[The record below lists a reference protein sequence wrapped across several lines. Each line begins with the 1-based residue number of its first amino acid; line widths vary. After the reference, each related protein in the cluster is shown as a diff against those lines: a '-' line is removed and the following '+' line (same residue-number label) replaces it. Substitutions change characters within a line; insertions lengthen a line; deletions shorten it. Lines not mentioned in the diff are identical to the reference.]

1 MADQQQKMNLAG
13 RLAQSF
19 YQSKITVLIM
29 IAIALFGLLAV
40 TVTPRLYNPEIVVPA
55 AEIFVM
61 RPGSNSEE
69 VHNLVIRPL
78 EALMASLPG
87 VHHTFGYSVN
97 DMGIVTVEFQ
107 VGANEEKSLLEVYN
121 QLSRNMDKMPPGTE
135 QPLVKSIGVNDVPI
149 MTVTLSTS
157 HLTPVALRQVGTRL
171 MDQLQNVPDVANAT
185 LIGGGR
191 QAVNVWL
198 NPAKLAS
205 AGLSL
210 KNIEQSLQGNNVILP
225 GGHLV
230 NDNHEIPLRING
242 ALGSAQD
249 VGNVIIGSHDGQPIF
264 LKNVARIE
272 EGAAEGHTAT
282 SNTAGL
288 ANRMQ
293 LPAGTNM
300 PAVTITLAKRPGTN
314 AVTVADAIKA
324 KLDRLELEALPQG
337 VHVTI
342 TRDYGARADDAVSTL
357 FEHLSIAVGV
367 VAIIL
372 MIFLGWREA
381 GIVILTVPLT
391 LGAVLG
397 IGWLLGQTINRITLF
412 ALILSLGLLV
422 DGGIVVIENIHRHLH
437 GCTKGGF
444 ANCVIH
450 ATNEI
455 GNPTNIATLAVILA
469 FVPMAFVTGMM
480 GPFMLPIPIF
490 VPIAMIASVLLAYTV
505 VPWGAYRFLRKK
517 AAKAA
522 DAHSQAGHDP
532 EQDASQS
539 PQDALQRGYLRVV
552 TPLLE
557 SSGRRNIF
565 FLIVVVLLLLAMLMP
580 LWQFVRPQ
588 GMNGPLSA
596 MGVNLKMLPEGNVS
610 DFMIQVDTPAGTAL
624 DATGQV
630 TQAVGDVLS
639 HNHYIENFQTY
650 LGRSAPVDFAGLVR
664 GDMMRE
670 GSNYAQIQIN
680 LVPRD
685 ERPMSHTVAVEVY
698 KALQSVRSRFP
709 QAVIKIFE
717 VPPGPPVRAQVVAEL
732 YGPNYQKLRELAGT
746 VEQRFRKVY
755 DMINVDDSVTA
766 SVPEY
771 RIHVD
776 RQKAMLAGV
785 APAQVAELVHDY
797 IAGTKLGALHDPS
810 AREPVDIILRVP
822 SQDRAW
828 RQQILDLHIR
838 NSQGQQVA
846 LSSIVQ
852 IQKTTLAKPIY
863 DRDQHPVVYVTGDL
877 IGSSPVYAV
886 LSLNHWLDD
895 QHIDGVHLTTGNLGF
910 TPAQPNDITH
920 YQILWGGDM
929 RLTLD
934 VFRDLGAAFIV
945 ALVFIYLML
954 VAYYQ
959 SFMMPVIVMGAIP
972 MTLIGVFPG
981 HWLLN
986 TPFNATSMIG
996 VIALAGV
1003 VVRNSL
1009 LLIDFII
1016 DYRRQGYAL
1025 EEAVLQAGAVRFR
1038 PILLTALA
1046 IMFGSAIMV
1055 TDPVFGGLAVSLI
1068 FGTFASTLLTLVV
1081 IPLLYFLWERRLEKQ
1096 TQRI

>member
-1 MADQQQKMNLAG
+1 MAESEQRQNLAG

-29 IAIALFGLLAV
+29 VAIALFGALAV
-40 TVTPRLYNPEIVVPA
+40 LVTPRLYNPEIVVPA
-55 AEIFVM
+55 AEIFIM
-61 RPGSNSEE
+61 RPGSDSEE
-69 VHNLVIRPL
+69 IHHLVIRPL

-87 VHHTFGYSVN
+87 VHHTYGYAIN
-97 DMGIVTVEFQ
+97 DMGVVTVEFQ

-135 QPLVKSIGVNDVPI
+135 QPLVKSIGINDVPI
-149 MTVTLSTS
+149 MSVTLSS
-157 HLTPVALRQVGTRL
+157 SQMTPLALRQVGVRL
-171 MDQLQNVPDVANAT
+171 MNRLQSVPDVANAEV
-185 LIGGGR
+185 IGGSPL
-191 QAVNVWL
+191 AINVWL
-198 NPAKLAS
+198 NPAKLS
-205 AGLSL
+205 GVGLSL
-210 KNIEQSLQGNNVILP
+210 QDIQQALKGSNVILP

-230 NDNHEIPLRING
+230 HDNQEIPLRING
-242 ALGSAQD
+242 AIGSARG
-249 VGNVIIGSHDGQPIF
+249 VGDLIIGSHDGQPIF
-264 LKNVARIE
+264 LKDVARVE
-272 EGAAEGHTAT
+272 EGAAENHIAT
-282 SNTAGL
+282 SNTLGR
-288 ANRMQ
+288 ANRVG
-293 LPAGTNM
+293 LPAGTTM

-324 KLDRLELEALPQG
+324 KLDRLEREALPEG
-337 VHVTI
+337 VHVSV

-357 FEHLSIAVGV
+357 FEHLSIAVAV
-367 VAIIL
+367 VAVIL

-391 LGAVLG
+391 LGMVLG

-437 GCTKGGF
+437 GCGKDGF
-444 ANCVIH
+444 ARCIIT
-450 ATNEI
+450 ASNEI

-505 VPWGAYRFLRKK
+505 VPWGAYRFLRGK
-517 AAKAA
+517 A
-522 DAHSQAGHDP
+522 DRQAGGGEKGGHAMRP
-532 EQDASQS
+532 
-539 PQDALQRGYLRVV
+539 DALQRGYVRVF
-552 TPLLE
+552 TPLLK
-557 SSGRRNIF
+557 SSVRRNIF
-565 FLIVVVLLLLAMLMP
+565 FIVVVVLLLLAMLMP
-580 LWQFVRPQ
+580 MWQFIRPQ

-596 MGVNLKMLPEGNVS
+596 LGVNLKMLPEGNVS

-624 DATGQV
+624 AETGQV
-630 TQAVGDVLS
+630 TEAIGNVLS
-639 HNHYIENFQTY
+639 RNRYVENFQTY

-680 LVPRD
+680 MVPRD
-685 ERPMSHTVAVEVY
+685 ERPMSHAVSVEIY
-698 KALQSVRSRFP
+698 KALQPVRERFP
-709 QAVIKIFE
+709 GTVIKIFE

-732 YGPNYQKLRELAGT
+732 YGPNYGKLRQIAGS
-746 VEQRFRKVY
+746 VEQYFRKVY

-766 SVPEY
+766 TVPEY
-771 RIHVD
+771 LLHVD

-785 APAQVAELVHDY
+785 APAQVAALVHDY
-797 IAGTKLGALHDPS
+797 VAGTKLGALHVKN
-810 AREPVDIILRVP
+810 AREPVDIVLRIP
-822 SQDRAW
+822 QTDRAW
-828 RQQILDLHIR
+828 QQQILDLHVQSR
-838 NSQGQQVA
+838 SGQQVPLA
-846 LSSIVQ
+846 SIVR
-852 IQKTTLAKPIY
+852 IERTTQAKPIY

-877 IGSSPVYAV
+877 MGSSPVYAV
-886 LSLNHWLDD
+886 LSLNHWLDGKS
-895 QHIDGVHLTTGNLGF
+895 IDGVHLSTANLGF
-910 TPAQPNDITH
+910 SPAQPDDITH

-1025 EEAVLQAGAVRFR
+1025 EEAVLQGGAVRFR

-1068 FGTFASTLLTLVV
+1068 FGTFASTLLTLIV
-1081 IPLLYFLWERRLEKQ
+1081 IPLLYFLWERRLEKH
-1096 TQRI
+1096 TQGV

>member
-1 MADQQQKMNLAG
+1 
-13 RLAQSF
+13 
-19 YQSKITVLIM
+19 
-29 IAIALFGLLAV
+29 
-40 TVTPRLYNPEIVVPA
+40 
-55 AEIFVM
+55 
-61 RPGSNSEE
+61 
-69 VHNLVIRPL
+69 
-78 EALMASLPG
+78 
-87 VHHTFGYSVN
+87 
-97 DMGIVTVEFQ
+97 
-107 VGANEEKSLLEVYN
+107 
-121 QLSRNMDKMPPGTE
+121 
-135 QPLVKSIGVNDVPI
+135 
-149 MTVTLSTS
+149 
-157 HLTPVALRQVGTRL
+157 
-171 MDQLQNVPDVANAT
+171 LQNVPDVANAT

-205 AGLSL
+205 TGLSL
-210 KNIEQSLQGNNVILP
+210 QNIQQSLQGNNVILP
-225 GGHLV
+225 GGNLV
-230 NDNHEIPLRING
+230 NDNREIPLRING
-242 ALGSAQD
+242 ALGSAQS

-264 LKNVARIE
+264 LKDVARIE
-272 EGAAEGHTAT
+272 EGAAEPHTAI

-288 ANRMQ
+288 ANRMG
-293 LPAGTNM
+293 LPSGTTM
-300 PAVTITLAKRPGTN
+300 PAVTIALAKRPGTN

-324 KLDRLELEALPQG
+324 KLGRLEQEALPEG

-357 FEHLSIAVGV
+357 FEHLSIAIGV

-437 GCTKGGF
+437 GCAKGGF
-444 ANCVIH
+444 AHCVIH

-522 DAHSQAGHDP
+522 DTHSQAEHAPGHG
-532 EQDASQS
+532 EAGTQS
-539 PQDALQRGYLRVV
+539 PKDALQRGYLRVV

-557 SSGRRNIF
+557 SSRRRNIF
-565 FLIVVVLLLLAMLMP
+565 FLVVVVLLLLAMLMP

-596 MGVNLKMLPEGNVS
+596 LGVNLKMLPEGNVS

-630 TQAVGDVLS
+630 TQAIGDVLS

-698 KALQSVRSRFP
+698 KALQSVRSRYP

-746 VEQRFRKVY
+746 VEQYFRKVY

-766 SVPEY
+766 TVPEY

-797 IAGTKLGALHDPS
+797 IAGTKLGALYDPS

-822 SQDRAW
+822 PQDRAW

-838 NSQGQQVA
+838 NSQGQEVA

-852 IQKTTLAKPIY
+852 IQKSTLAKPIY

-895 QHIDGVHLTTGNLGF
+895 RHIDGVHLTTGNLGF

-1081 IPLLYFLWERRLEKQ
+1081 IPLLYFLWERHLEKQ
-1096 TQRI
+1096 MQRI

>member
-1 MADQQQKMNLAG
+1 MAESEQRQNLAG

-19 YQSKITVLIM
+19 YKSKITVLIM
-29 IAIALFGLLAV
+29 VAIALFGALAIL
-40 TVTPRLYNPEIVVPA
+40 VTPRLYNPEIVVPA
-55 AEIFVM
+55 AEIFIM
-61 RPGSNSEE
+61 RPGSDSEE
-69 VHNLVIRPL
+69 VHHLVIRPL

-87 VHHTFGYSVN
+87 VHHTYGYAIN
-97 DMGIVTVEFQ
+97 DMGVVTVEFQ

-135 QPLVKSIGVNDVPI
+135 QPLVKSIGINDVPI
-149 MTVTLSTS
+149 MSVTLSS
-157 HLTPVALRQVGTRL
+157 SQMTPLALRQVGVRL
-171 MDQLQNVPDVANAT
+171 MNRLQSVPDVANAEV
-185 LIGGGR
+185 IGGSPL
-191 QAVNVWL
+191 AINVWL
-198 NPAKLAS
+198 NPAKLS
-205 AGLSL
+205 GVGLSL
-210 KNIEQSLQGNNVILP
+210 QDIQQALRGSNVILP

-230 NDNHEIPLRING
+230 HDNQEIPLRING
-242 ALGSAQD
+242 AIGSARG
-249 VGNVIIGSHDGQPIF
+249 VGNLIIGSHDGQPIF
-264 LKNVARIE
+264 LKDVARVE
-272 EGAAEGHTAT
+272 EGAAENHIAT
-282 SNTAGL
+282 SNTLGR
-288 ANRMQ
+288 ANRVG
-293 LPAGTNM
+293 LPAGTTM
-300 PAVTITLAKRPGTN
+300 QAVTITLAKRPGTN

-324 KLDRLELEALPQG
+324 KLDRLEREALPEG
-337 VHVTI
+337 VHVSV

-357 FEHLSIAVGV
+357 FEHLSIAVAV
-367 VAIIL
+367 VAVIL

-391 LGAVLG
+391 LGMVLG

-437 GCTKGGF
+437 GCGKDGF
-444 ANCVIH
+444 ARCIIN
-450 ATNEI
+450 ASNEI

-505 VPWGAYRFLRKK
+505 VPWGAYRFLRSK
-517 AAKAA
+517 A
-522 DAHSQAGHDP
+522 DRQASAEKSGHAMRP
-532 EQDASQS
+532 
-539 PQDALQRGYLRVV
+539 DALQRGYLRVF
-552 TPLLE
+552 TPLLK
-557 SSGRRNIF
+557 SSVRRNVF
-565 FLIVVVLLLLAMLMP
+565 FIVVVVLLLLAMLMP
-580 LWQFVRPQ
+580 MWQFIRPQ

-596 MGVNLKMLPEGNVS
+596 LGVNLKMLPEGNVS
-610 DFMIQVDTPAGTAL
+610 DFMIQVDTTAGTAL
-624 DATGQV
+624 AETGQV
-630 TQAVGDVLS
+630 TEAIGNVLS
-639 HNHYIENFQTY
+639 RNRYVENFQTY

-680 LVPRD
+680 MVPRD
-685 ERPMSHTVAVEVY
+685 ERPMSHAVSVEIY
-698 KALQSVRSRFP
+698 KALQPVRERFP
-709 QAVIKIFE
+709 GTVIKIFE

-732 YGPNYQKLRELAGT
+732 YGPNYEKLRQVAGS
-746 VEQRFRKVY
+746 VEQYFRKVY

-766 SVPEY
+766 TVPEY
-771 RIHVD
+771 LLHVD

-785 APAQVAELVHDY
+785 APAQVAALVHDY
-797 IAGTKLGALHDPS
+797 VAGTKLGALHVKN
-810 AREPVDIILRVP
+810 AREPVDIVLRMP
-822 SQDRAW
+822 PTDRAW
-828 RQQILDLHIR
+828 RQQILDLHVQSR
-838 NSQGQQVA
+838 SGQQVPLA
-846 LSSIVQ
+846 SIVQ
-852 IQKTTLAKPIY
+852 IERTTLAKPIY

-877 IGSSPVYAV
+877 MGSSPVYAV
-886 LSLNHWLDD
+886 LSLNHWLDGKT
-895 QHIDGVHLTTGNLGF
+895 IDGVHLSTANLGF
-910 TPAQPNDITH
+910 SPAQPDDITH

-1016 DYRRQGYAL
+1016 DYRRQGYTL
-1025 EEAVLQAGAVRFR
+1025 EEAVLQGGAVRFR

-1068 FGTFASTLLTLVV
+1068 FGTFASTLLTLIV
-1081 IPLLYFLWERRLEKQ
+1081 IPLLYFLWERRLEKH
-1096 TQRI
+1096 TQGV

>member
-1 MADQQQKMNLAG
+1 MADSGQKQNLAG
-13 RLAQSF
+13 RLAEIF

-29 IAIALFGLLAV
+29 IAIALFGALAV
-40 TVTPRLYNPEIVVPA
+40 LVTPRLYNPEIVVPA
-55 AEIFVM
+55 AEIFVA
-61 RPGSNSEE
+61 RPGSNSAEI
-69 VHNLVIRPL
+69 HHLVIRPL

-135 QPLVKSIGVNDVPI
+135 QPMVKSIGINDVPI
-149 MTVTLSTS
+149 MSVTLSAAQMS
-157 HLTPVALRQVGTRL
+157 PLALRQVGVRL
-171 MDQLQNVPDVANAT
+171 MDQLQNVPDVANAEI
-185 LIGGGR
+185 IGGSPL
-191 QAVNVWL
+191 AVNIWL
-198 NPAKLAS
+198 DPAKLAS
-205 AGLSL
+205 AGLDL
-210 KNIEQSLQGNNVILP
+210 KDIQQALQGSNVILP
-225 GGHLV
+225 GGNLV
-230 NDNHEIPLRING
+230 NDNHEIPLRIDG
-242 ALGSAQD
+242 AIGSARG
-249 VGNVIIGSHDGQPIF
+249 VGNLIIGSHDGQPIF
-264 LKNVARIE
+264 LKDVARVT
-272 EGAAEGHTAT
+272 EGAAENNVAI
-282 SNTAGL
+282 SNTAGR
-288 ANRMQ
+288 ANRIGVA
-293 LPAGTNM
+293 AGTTM

-314 AVTVADAIKA
+314 AVTVANAIKA
-324 KLDRLELEALPQG
+324 KLGRLEREALPEG
-337 VHVTI
+337 VHVSI

-357 FEHLSIAVGV
+357 FEHLSIAIGV

-437 GCTKGGF
+437 SCGKGGF
-444 ANCVIH
+444 ARCVID

-455 GNPTNIATLAVILA
+455 GNPTNVATLAVILA
-469 FVPMAFVTGMM
+469 FIPMAFVTGMM

-490 VPIAMIASVLLAYTV
+490 VPIAMIVSVLLAYTV
-505 VPWGAYRFLRKK
+505 VPWGAYRFLRGK
-517 AAKAA
+517 AERQ
-522 DAHSQAGHDP
+522 SNRAGHSS
-532 EQDASQS
+532 EQAALESHASK
-539 PQDALQRGYLRVV
+539 PDVLQRGYLRVF

-565 FLIVVVLLLLAMLMP
+565 FIIVIILLLLAMLMP
-580 LWQFVRPQ
+580 MWQFVRPQ
-588 GMNGPLSA
+588 GMNAPLSA
-596 MGVNLKMLPEGNVS
+596 LGVNLKMLPEGNVS

-630 TQAVGDVLS
+630 TDAVGQVLS
-639 HNHYIENFQTY
+639 HNPYIENFQTY

-664 GDMMRE
+664 GDMLRAS
-670 GSNYAQIQIN
+670 SNYAQIQIN

-685 ERPMSHTVAVEVY
+685 ERPMSHTVSVEVY
-698 KALQSVRSRFP
+698 KALQSVRAKFP
-709 QAVIKIFE
+709 GTVIKIFE

-732 YGPNYQKLRELAGT
+732 YGPNYDKLRQLAGS

-771 RIHVD
+771 QIHVD
-776 RQKAMLAGV
+776 KQKAMLAGV
-785 APAQVAELVHDY
+785 APAQVAVLVHDY
-797 IAGTKLGALHDPS
+797 ISGKKLGALHVVN

-822 SQDRAW
+822 PENRAW
-828 RQQILDLHIR
+828 IQQILDLHIQNR
-838 NSQGQQVA
+838 SGQQIA

-852 IQKTTLAKPIY
+852 IQRTTQAKPIY

-886 LSLNHWLDD
+886 LSLNHWLDG
-895 QHIDGVHLTTGNLGF
+895 QKLDGVHLSTGNLGF
-910 TPAQPNDITH
+910 SPAQPDDITH

-934 VFRDLGAAFIV
+934 VFRDLGAAFII

-1009 LLIDFII
+1009 LLIDFIV
-1016 DYRRQGYAL
+1016 DYRKQGFAL
-1025 EEAVLQAGAVRFR
+1025 EKAVLQAGAVRFR

-1068 FGTFASTLLTLVV
+1068 FGTFASTLLTLIV
-1081 IPLLYFLWERRLEKQ
+1081 IPLLYFLWERHLERQ
-1096 TQRI
+1096 TQRV

>member
-1 MADQQQKMNLAG
+1 
-13 RLAQSF
+13 
-19 YQSKITVLIM
+19 
-29 IAIALFGLLAV
+29 
-40 TVTPRLYNPEIVVPA
+40 
-55 AEIFVM
+55 
-61 RPGSNSEE
+61 
-69 VHNLVIRPL
+69 
-78 EALMASLPG
+78 
-87 VHHTFGYSVN
+87 
-97 DMGIVTVEFQ
+97 
-107 VGANEEKSLLEVYN
+107 
-121 QLSRNMDKMPPGTE
+121 
-135 QPLVKSIGVNDVPI
+135 
-149 MTVTLSTS
+149 
-157 HLTPVALRQVGTRL
+157 
-171 MDQLQNVPDVANAT
+171 
-185 LIGGGR
+185 
-191 QAVNVWL
+191 
-198 NPAKLAS
+198 
-205 AGLSL
+205 
-210 KNIEQSLQGNNVILP
+210 
-225 GGHLV
+225 
-230 NDNHEIPLRING
+230 
-242 ALGSAQD
+242 
-249 VGNVIIGSHDGQPIF
+249 
-264 LKNVARIE
+264 
-272 EGAAEGHTAT
+272 
-282 SNTAGL
+282 L
-288 ANRMQ
+288 ANHMQ

-324 KLDRLELEALPQG
+324 KLGHLEQEALPEG

-437 GCTKGGF
+437 GCAKGGF

-522 DAHSQAGHDP
+522 DTHSHAGQEIEHEDGTQA
-532 EQDASQS
+532 

-552 TPLLE
+552 TPLLK

-596 MGVNLKMLPEGNVS
+596 LGVNLKMLPEGNVS

-630 TQAVGDVLS
+630 AQAVGDVLS

-698 KALQSVRSRFP
+698 KALQSVRSRYP

-717 VPPGPPVRAQVVAEL
+717 VPPGPPVRAQVVAEI

-746 VEQRFRKVY
+746 VEQHFRKVY

-766 SVPEY
+766 TVPEY

-797 IAGTKLGALHDPS
+797 VAGTKLGALHDPS

-822 SQDRAW
+822 PQDRAW

-838 NSQGQQVA
+838 NSQGQEVA

-910 TPAQPNDITH
+910 TPAQPDDITH

>member
-1 MADQQQKMNLAG
+1 MNLAG
-13 RLAQSF
+13 RLARSF

-69 VHNLVIRPL
+69 IHNLVIRPL

-135 QPLVKSIGVNDVPI
+135 QPLVKSIGINDVPI
-149 MTVTLSTS
+149 MTVTLSSAKLNT
-157 HLTPVALRQVGTRL
+157 LALRQVAIRL

-205 AGLSL
+205 TGLSL
-210 KNIEQSLQGNNVILP
+210 KNIQQSLQGNNVILP

-242 ALGSAQD
+242 ALGSAQA

-264 LKNVARIE
+264 LKDVARIE
-272 EGAAEGHTAT
+272 EGAAETQTAT

-288 ANRMQ
+288 ANQMH
-293 LPAGTNM
+293 LPAGTSM
-300 PAVTITLAKRPGTN
+300 PAVTIALAKRPGTN
-314 AVTVADAIKA
+314 AVTVADALKA
-324 KLDRLELEALPQG
+324 KLGCLEREALPQG
-337 VHVTI
+337 VHVSI
-342 TRDYGARADDAVSTL
+342 TRDYGARANDAVSTL
-357 FEHLSIAVGV
+357 FEHLSIAIGV

-437 GCTKGGF
+437 DCAKGGF
-444 ANCVIH
+444 ADCVIH

-505 VPWGAYRFLRKK
+505 VPWGAYRFLRRK

-522 DAHSQAGHDP
+522 DAHGDEDAGG
-532 EQDASQS
+532 AQS
-539 PQDALQRGYLRVV
+539 SPDALQRGYLRVV
-552 TPLLE
+552 TPLLK

-565 FLIVVVLLLLAMLMP
+565 FLVVVILLLLAMLMP

-596 MGVNLKMLPEGNVS
+596 LGVNLKMLPEGNVS

-630 TQAVGDVLS
+630 TEAVGNVLS
-639 HNHYIENFQTY
+639 HNRYIENFQTY
-650 LGRSAPVDFAGLVR
+650 LGHSAPVDFAGLVR

-698 KALQSVRSRFP
+698 KALQGVRKRFP
-709 QAVIKIFE
+709 GTVIKIFE

-766 SVPEY
+766 TVPEY
-771 RIHVD
+771 KIHVD

-822 SQDRAW
+822 PQDRAW

-886 LSLNHWLDD
+886 LSLNDWLDD
-895 QHIDGVHLTTGNLGF
+895 QHLDGVHLSTGNLGF
-910 TPAQPNDITH
+910 TPAQPDDITH

-981 HWLLN
+981 HWLLH

-1016 DYRRQGYAL
+1016 DYRRQGFPL

-1096 TQRI
+1096 SQRMVHQ

>member
-1 MADQQQKMNLAG
+1 MAESEQRQNLAG

-19 YQSKITVLIM
+19 YKSKITVLIM
-29 IAIALFGLLAV
+29 VAIALFGALAIL
-40 TVTPRLYNPEIVVPA
+40 VTPRLYNPEIVVPA
-55 AEIFVM
+55 AEIFIM
-61 RPGSNSEE
+61 RPGSDSEE
-69 VHNLVIRPL
+69 VHHLVIRPL

-87 VHHTFGYSVN
+87 VHHTYGYAIN
-97 DMGIVTVEFQ
+97 DMGVVTVEFQ

-135 QPLVKSIGVNDVPI
+135 QPLVKSIGINDVPI
-149 MTVTLSTS
+149 MSVTLSS
-157 HLTPVALRQVGTRL
+157 SQMTPLALRQVGVRL
-171 MDQLQNVPDVANAT
+171 MNRLQSVPDVANAEV
-185 LIGGGR
+185 IGGSPL
-191 QAVNVWL
+191 AINVWL
-198 NPAKLAS
+198 NPAKLS
-205 AGLSL
+205 GVGLSL
-210 KNIEQSLQGNNVILP
+210 QDIQQALRGSNVILP

-230 NDNHEIPLRING
+230 HDNQEIPLRING
-242 ALGSAQD
+242 AIGSARG
-249 VGNVIIGSHDGQPIF
+249 VGNLIIGSHDGQPIF
-264 LKNVARIE
+264 LKDVARVE
-272 EGAAEGHTAT
+272 EGAAENHIAT
-282 SNTAGL
+282 SNTLGR
-288 ANRMQ
+288 ANRVG
-293 LPAGTNM
+293 LPAGTTM
-300 PAVTITLAKRPGTN
+300 QAVTITLAKRPGTN

-324 KLDRLELEALPQG
+324 KLDRLEREALPEG
-337 VHVTI
+337 VHVSV

-357 FEHLSIAVGV
+357 FEHLSIAVAV
-367 VAIIL
+367 VAVIL

-391 LGAVLG
+391 LGMVLG

-437 GCTKGGF
+437 GCGKDGF
-444 ANCVIH
+444 ARCIIN
-450 ATNEI
+450 ASNEI

-505 VPWGAYRFLRKK
+505 VPWGAYRFLRSK
-517 AAKAA
+517 A
-522 DAHSQAGHDP
+522 DRQASAEKSGHAMLP
-532 EQDASQS
+532 
-539 PQDALQRGYLRVV
+539 DALQRGYLRVF
-552 TPLLE
+552 TPLLK
-557 SSGRRNIF
+557 SSVRRNVF
-565 FLIVVVLLLLAMLMP
+565 FIVVVVLLLLAMLMP
-580 LWQFVRPQ
+580 TWQFIRPQ

-596 MGVNLKMLPEGNVS
+596 LGVNLKMLPEGNVS

-624 DATGQV
+624 AETGQV
-630 TQAVGDVLS
+630 TEAIGNVLS
-639 HNHYIENFQTY
+639 RNRYVENFQTY

-680 LVPRD
+680 MVPRD
-685 ERPMSHTVAVEVY
+685 ERPMSHAVSVEIY
-698 KALQSVRSRFP
+698 KALQPVRERFP
-709 QAVIKIFE
+709 GTVIKIFE

-732 YGPNYQKLRELAGT
+732 YGPNYEKLRQVAGS
-746 VEQRFRKVY
+746 VEQYFRKVY

-766 SVPEY
+766 TVPEY
-771 RIHVD
+771 LLHVD

-785 APAQVAELVHDY
+785 APAQVAALVHDY
-797 IAGTKLGALHDPS
+797 VAGTKLGALHVKN
-810 AREPVDIILRVP
+810 AREPVDIVLRMP
-822 SQDRAW
+822 PTDRAW
-828 RQQILDLHIR
+828 RQQILDLHVQSR
-838 NSQGQQVA
+838 SGQQVPLA
-846 LSSIVQ
+846 SIVQ
-852 IQKTTLAKPIY
+852 IERTTLAKPIY

-886 LSLNHWLDD
+886 LSLNHWLDGKT
-895 QHIDGVHLTTGNLGF
+895 IDGVHLSTANLGF
-910 TPAQPNDITH
+910 SPAQPDDITH

-1016 DYRRQGYAL
+1016 DYRRQGYTL
-1025 EEAVLQAGAVRFR
+1025 EEAVLQGGAVRFR

-1068 FGTFASTLLTLVV
+1068 FGTFASTLLTLIV
-1081 IPLLYFLWERRLEKQ
+1081 IPLLYFLWERRLEKH
-1096 TQRI
+1096 TQGV